1 MTITNLTK
9 LQDLFF
15 KIEKDLIKK
24 LESFNVLGSYK
35 NILKEVVSLD
45 YNIFEM
51 LYDNDTENYQ
61 EYMIDESVE
70 YFQSQVSDSYYQ
82 LQKHFK

>member
-9 LQDLFF
+9 LENSFYA
-15 KIEKDLIKK
+15 IEKDLIKR
-24 LESFNVLGSYK
+24 LESFDVLGSYK

-45 YNIFEM
+45 DNIFEM
-51 LYDNDTENYQ
+51 LYDNNTENYQ
-61 EYMIDESVE
+61 DYMIDESVE
-70 YFQSQVSDSYYQ
+70 YFQSQISDSYYQ